1 MAIHVIH
8 VTYVI
13 LLPFSLISFKI
24 TLFSW
29 YVEWDAKWRML
40 TRWSWVLAKI
50 CSFSQIQLLEKF
62 LLSTIN
68 FYYQQLKN
76 CRVRDIFLIT
86 SRKQFSKDSGYCLNR
101 IDFDV
106 IPSSI
111 ECLFLFERMLFSD
124 VFTSPLLLS
133 LLMEP

>member
-13 LLPFSLISFKI
+13 LLPFSLIFFKI
-24 TLFSW
+24 TLFIW
-29 YVEWDAKWRML
+29 YVEWDARWRML
-40 TRWSWVLAKI
+40 ARWSWVLAKI
-50 CSFSQIQLLEKF
+50 CSFPQIQLLEKF
-62 LLSTIN
+62 LSSMIN

-86 SRKQFSKDSGYCLNR
+86 SRKQFSKDCASCLNR

-111 ECLFLFERMLFSD
+111 ECLFLFEQMVFSD
-124 VFTSPLLLS
+124 VFISPLLLS
-133 LLMEP
+133 LLLEP